1 MRRANGAFGRISP
14 APFHLK
20 GASINNVPD
29 SLPESGKYSALTARL
44 QFVVC
49 TGVYTIA
56 EPGRNDNVARGCWPV
71 RRTAMLK
78 AHRLATTVFR
88 LRRPVRVDKSVNQR
102 ETAIFLLSKRSIILA
117 SGTSIT

>member
-1 MRRANGAFGRISP
+1 MRPANGAFGRISP

-29 SLPESGKYSALTARL
+29 SLPGSGKYSALTARL
-44 QFVVC
+44 QFVC

-71 RRTAMLK
+71 RRTARFK
-78 AHRLATTVFR
+78 VHRLATTVSF
-88 LRRPVRVDKSVNQR
+88 
-102 ETAIFLLSKRSIILA
+102 
-117 SGTSIT
+117 